1 MSDFLDDAKNV
12 AANLW
17 RKSRE
22 GVDNLAAAIDQR
34 AEAGKISGKMRNL
47 NREREDLVT
56 EMGKKVYA
64 LYRRGKVENL
74 DLLAAC
80 KRIDEIAAELEAAR
94 EALEKLRNEAKP
106 ELEVPEVMDDTPATV
121 EPAPEPAKEPEPPTS
136 LEPEEPEPPT
146 SLEPVV
152 EPEPP
157 TSVEPV
163 AEPEPPAPEPV
174 AENSPE
180 PVAPAEEPADAA
192 PEEPKDTI

>member
-106 ELEVPEVMDDTPATV
+106 ELEVPEVMDGTPATV
-121 EPAPEPAKEPEPPTS
+121 EPAPEPAK
-136 LEPEEPEPPT
+136 EPEPPT

>member
-1 MSDFLDDAKNV
+1 
-12 AANLW
+12 
-17 RKSRE
+17 
-22 GVDNLAAAIDQR
+22 
-34 AEAGKISGKMRNL
+34 MRNL

-136 LEPEEPEPPT
+136 
-146 SLEPVV
+146 
-152 EPEPP
+152 
-157 TSVEPV
+157 VEPV